1 MRRPV
6 AGAALTLAAALALAG
21 CGGGGG
27 GNNDDQAPALFRYD
41 AAAKT
46 GYRDDGVVS
55 EAAGIKVHDISFA
68 SPRGG
73 RVQGYLTVPPGDGKY
88 PAVIFLHGS
97 GGSRLNFVP
106 ESSWL
111 AGRRVVGMTIDSPFV
126 RPSPT
131 LQGLAGLRNERNL
144 GVQAVVDV
152 RRAIDVLQSLE
163 QVDGDR
169 IGVLGFS
176 GGAKTAAIAAGV
188 DPRIKAAVIVSGGAP
203 ALEAFVNA
211 SPPAVRPQVRSILG
225 PTDPALYIG
234 KAKGTLLV
242 QIATGDTVV
251 PQTDL
256 NRMANAAKDAEV
268 KRYDGGHKLVTFA
281 PAIHDQLNFLWD
293 QLDAGKDAVPGA
305 LTGPVND

>member
-1 MRRPV
+1 MRRALLLV
-6 AGAALTLAAALALAG
+6 LLAGLAA

-27 GNNDDQAPALFRYD
+27 GDDDKGQSPELFRYD
-41 AAAKT
+41 AGAKL

-55 EAAGIKVHDISFA
+55 QSAGIKVHDVSFA

-111 AGRRVVGMTIDSPFV
+111 AGRHVVGMTIDSPYV
-126 RPSPT
+126 RPAPT

-144 GVQAVVDV
+144 SVQAVVDV
-152 RRAIDVLQSLE
+152 RRAIDVLQSLK

-169 IGVLGFS
+169 IGILGFS
-176 GGAKTAAIAAGV
+176 AGAKTAAIASGV
-188 DPRIKAAVIVSGGAP
+188 DPRLKAVVIVSGGAP
-203 ALEAFVNA
+203 TLQSFVNA
-211 SPPAVRPQVRSILG
+211 SPEAVQPQVRSILG
-225 PTDPALYIG
+225 PTDPTRYVG
-234 KAKGTLLV
+234 KAKGKMLI
-242 QIATGDTVV
+242 QIATGDTLV
-251 PQTDL
+251 PQSDL
-256 NRMANAAKDAEV
+256 DRMATAAGDAEV
-268 KRYDGGHKLVTFA
+268 KRYDAGHKLVTFA
-281 PAIHDQLNFLWD
+281 PAIHDQLDFLAD
-293 QLDAGKDAVPGA
+293 ELDAGDDVVPGA

>member
-1 MRRPV
+1 MRRLL
-6 AGAALTLAAALALAG
+6 ALLLLLGLAA
-21 CGGGGG
+21 CGGGSGD
-27 GNNDDQAPALFRYD
+27 NTKDEAPGPFRYD
-41 AAAKT
+41 AGAKL

-111 AGRRVVGMTIDSPFV
+111 AGRRVVGMTLDSPFV
-126 RPSPT
+126 RPSPK
-131 LQGLAGLRNERNL
+131 LEGLAGLRNERDL
-144 GVQAVVDV
+144 SEQAVVDV
-152 RRAIDVLQSLE
+152 RRAIDVLQSLK

-169 IGVLGFS
+169 IGILGFS
-176 GGAKTAAIAAGV
+176 AGAKTAAIAAGV
-188 DPRIKAAVIVSGGAP
+188 DPRVKAAVIVSGGAP
-203 ALEAFVNA
+203 KLDEFVNA

-225 PTDPALYIG
+225 PTDPTRYVG
-234 KAKGTLLV
+234 DAKGKLLI
-242 QIATGDTVV
+242 QIATGDTIV
-251 PQTDL
+251 PQNDL
-256 NRMANAAKDAEV
+256 NRMAKAAGDAQV

-281 PAIHDQLNFLWD
+281 PAIHDELDFLWNE
-293 QLDAGKDAVPGA
+293 LGAGKDAVPGA